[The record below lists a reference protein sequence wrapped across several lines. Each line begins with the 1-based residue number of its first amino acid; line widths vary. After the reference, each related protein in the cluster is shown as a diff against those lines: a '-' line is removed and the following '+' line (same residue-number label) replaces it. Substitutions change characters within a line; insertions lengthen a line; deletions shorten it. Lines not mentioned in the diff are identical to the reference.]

1 MSGLSVDRV
10 RNYRI
15 TVRCRRETFTRW
27 RVQLADS
34 LLDGESYLN
43 GLMDNWR
50 LSHPGT
56 MRALPGRTFGQGVQR

>member
-1 MSGLSVDRV
+1 MVSLVVERV
-10 RNYRI
+10 KPFRI

-43 GLMDNWR
+43 TLMDNWR
-50 LSHPGT
+50 LNHPGT
-56 MRALPGRTFGQGVQR
+56 MRALPGRTFGIIQH